1 MVEIKDSTTITKKAP
16 AQKTPTEPIEAT
28 EVTRVDELEERFN
41 ELSLRFNSVYSK
53 SEETQKLATASA
65 DTVHASLNTVNNV
78 QIIMPKGQLEMI
90 INNAVLNL
98 KDELIDAVSDAK
110 TEVKKAK
117 AIFDNLDAET
127 INKLDDLKNDVE
139 AFQDDINDI
148 NYSLED
154 MITRNDMTDY
164 IDYDTD
170 LVDETFVND
179 AISDAFNDFA
189 SLKAM
194 QELESKVDVKLQLIR
209 VSIDNKP
216 MQRIRRL
223 FKWIRNLFTPSK

>member
-1 MVEIKDSTTITKKAP
+1 MN
-16 AQKTPTEPIEAT
+16 QLIET
-28 EVTRVDELEERFN
+28 F
-41 ELSLRFNSVYSK
+41 
-53 SEETQKLATASA
+53 Q
-65 DTVHASLNTVNNV
+65 
-78 QIIMPKGQLEMI
+78 
-90 INNAVLNL
+90 
-98 KDELIDAVSDAK
+98 
-110 TEVKKAK
+110 
-117 AIFDNLDAET
+117 

>member
-1 MVEIKDSTTITKKAP
+1 
-16 AQKTPTEPIEAT
+16 
-28 EVTRVDELEERFN
+28 
-41 ELSLRFNSVYSK
+41 
-53 SEETQKLATASA
+53 
-65 DTVHASLNTVNNV
+65 
-78 QIIMPKGQLEMI
+78 
-90 INNAVLNL
+90 
-98 KDELIDAVSDAK
+98 
-110 TEVKKAK
+110 
-117 AIFDNLDAET
+117 
-127 INKLDDLKNDVE
+127 
-139 AFQDDINDI
+139 
-148 NYSLED
+148 